1 MTKFGHR
8 FQRCPRAWL
17 RDEGAKVEDYI
28 RDVGF
33 FRAHGVMPEAGGLL
47 DQHPRFLE
55 AAEIIADEQS
65 RVDAAL
71 VKIGGL
77 RG

>member
-1 MTKFGHR
+1 M
-8 FQRCPRAWL
+8 
-17 RDEGAKVEDYI
+17 EDYI